1 MKTELKRWHLLPP
14 EDYDKVFDIL
24 SHKYPKFFI
33 KGKVFIFKKE
43 FHKDIFNDGRS
54 NLSRT
59 VIRKFLTLYSR
70 QSKYREIHIENTVR
84 YDLKGNEAGVV
95 TKEDVEFIYKNT
107 AIKKKQNMFKK
118 SKDQERA
125 TTSSTG
131 YKPDNKANKQKAQFQ
146 MIRKSIARP
155 KLGLNF
161 KAKNKNE

>member
-1 MKTELKRWHLLPP
+1 MKEELKRWHLLPP
-14 EDYDKVFDIL
+14 EEYNKVFDVL

-33 KGKVFIFKKE
+33 EGKVFIFKKGI
-43 FHKDIFNDGRS
+43 HRDIFNDGRS

-70 QSKYREIHIENTVR
+70 QSKYRKIHIENTLR
-84 YDLKGNEAGVV
+84 YDLKGNKAGIV

-107 AIKKKQNMFKK
+107 AIKKKQSMLKK
-118 SKDQERA
+118 SKNQERA
-125 TTSSTG
+125 AKSSAV
-131 YKPDNKANKQKAQFQ
+131 YKPINKANKQKSQFE
-146 MIRKSIARP
+146 MIRKSTARP

>member
-1 MKTELKRWHLLPP
+1 MKEESKRWHLLPP
-14 EDYDKVFDIL
+14 EDYNKVFDVL

-33 KGKVFIFKKE
+33 EDKVFIFKKGI
-43 FHKDIFNDGRS
+43 HRDIFNDGRS

-70 QSKYREIHIENTVR
+70 QSKYRQIHIENTVR

-95 TKEDVEFIYKNT
+95 TKEDVEFISQNT
-107 AIKKKQNMFKK
+107 AIKKKQNMLKK
-118 SKDQERA
+118 SKGEERA
-125 TTSSTG
+125 AKSSTE
-131 YKPDNKANKQKAQFQ
+131 YKPDNKANKQKPQFE
-146 MIRKSIARP
+146 MIRKSTARP